1 MKQFDNAFTPMDEIL
16 GKRGFT
22 LYNGDEPCYIARM
35 FPSMYVVITGDLEN
49 VEIWDCTGFNT
60 QVREFDEYFADVMTG
75 SDAYKYAELRDN
87 SKVVERDLAW
97 ALGFG
102 EPFNNKTPYCETCV
116 NFEER
121 SDITGWCYA
130 CPGTVIRGMNASGS
144 CKAYKYMVNEE
155 EKS

>member
-1 MKQFDNAFTPMDEIL
+1 MKQFDNAFTPMNEIL
-16 GKRGFT
+16 EKRGFT
-22 LYNGDEPCYIARM
+22 LYDGFNPCYIAKM
-35 FPSMYVVITGDLEN
+35 SSCVYVIITSDLET
-49 VEIWDCTGFNT
+49 VEIWDCTDNNIDDDRFVKIMT
-60 QVREFDEYFADVMTG
+60 DCEEYEFE
-75 SDAYKYAELRDN
+75 ELRDN
-87 SKVVERDLAW
+87 SKVVKRDLAW

-102 EPFNNKTPYCETCV
+102 EPVNNKTPYCETCV
-116 NFEER
+116 NFEKR